1 MSYKVLPP
9 DLKDCKSYEVYLKE
23 LTIWETITDVPK
35 AKQGA
40 ILAARLPN
48 ESKLKKDLKDKFFES
63 VNVIDLAKEG
73 GLELVKGFLEKE
85 LGEDDLEKQ
94 VRTWDS
100 FEDCTRGTKDIED
113 FLSDYDRAYKKAAAA
128 AKIVIPASVRAFMVL
143 KRANID
149 RTQRML
155 VLSKLDKNDE
165 TKMFD
170 NMCKELKIVLGS
182 GPGASKSDSN
192 AAIKT
197 EQSILPS
204 EEVLYAAGYYRRGGG
219 QGYRGG
225 RGARGSGRGGYA
237 GNGSQNHGGGKFE
250 QTRDHNKPYEKPR
263 RKMNRPGDDGNPT
276 TCHHCGSKFHYM
288 NKCPDREESVKV
300 VTHDEHTEAEI
311 ILFTDDKA
319 ELSQF
324 TQEALNCAALDTC
337 CSSTVSGKE
346 WLDIYLNSIDKAR
359 KEKVEG
365 PFNSDKI
372 FKFGNNGRLPS
383 KGRYLVPAT
392 LAGTSVTIGVDVID
406 SDIPLLLSKQAM
418 KKAGMNIDLQNDVA
432 TVFGKEEK
440 LITTTCGH
448 YCMPLLGEADDG
460 IEKVIEEVLAIDLE
474 NIAEK
479 DQIKAM
485 EKLHK
490 QFGHT
495 SKEKFVN
502 FMKDAK
508 AWHAGLEKHLDNII
522 SQCVGC
528 IKKKRNPAKPVVGLP
543 MAKEFNEKVAI
554 DLKKWNN
561 KYILHMVDMFSRLT
575 ISCFIER
582 KTPREVID
590 KIMEKWIGYFGVMRC
605 ILNDNGG
612 EFTGNEIKEVK
623 DILNVVD
630 LTTGAE
636 SPWMNGLC
644 EKNHALV
651 DSMLE
656 RMVEDYPNIPDHVL
670 LGWANMAKNSMQMV
684 YGFSSNQLVYG
695 TNPNLP
701 NIMSNGLPAMEGK
714 TSSEI
719 FAQHF
724 NALQAARKAF
734 TESENSERVRKAL
747 MRKVCT
753 SITDYDNGDIV
764 WYKRERDGQWKGPA
778 KVIFQDGKVVWVR
791 HGASAVRVSVNRIV
805 KQGQE
810 ITKQVNKD
818 ENMEDSEFKLPG
830 KSCENDDANIEREVE
845 DIDDADSEERAAT
858 EIAEN
863 VEITPEL
870 DFQMDNDIETIDEGR
885 KRKASENEE
894 AETRTNKR
902 SRAEGHHPPSRAEKI
917 QLKRDD
923 LIQINL
929 DDGEWLGATV
939 IDRAKVSG
947 KYYNYFN
954 VLGEDGL
961 ERNVDLERL
970 DYRKM
975 TEEEVNMV
983 QIPREEQSSEECKRA
998 KIVELEKLK
1007 NFDSFEEVDDMGQ
1020 YRISCRWILW
1030 KKGTEVR
1037 ARLVARGFEE
1047 PEEVPSD
1054 SPTVDKCNIRLAL
1067 AIAASKGWNIK
1078 CSDVKSAFLQGKQ
1091 LERLVTMTPPREAN
1105 VTKGKL
1111 WKLKVALYGLDD
1123 ASLQFFFKCKEELLK
1138 LGCKQSTHD
1147 PALFFKK
1154 NHTNEL
1160 IGIIVLH
1167 VDDFL
1172 HAGNELFEET
1182 VSDKLADVYTMGKV
1196 EEKQFTYVGFDI
1208 NQTED
1213 GITIDQSQYAE
1224 EKIDNIIIDPD
1235 RAKNQNDELSDEEK
1249 SLLRRIA
1256 GRIGWLARGTRPD
1269 LTFAQIDISTK
1280 FVSGKVRDLIE
1291 AAKSLRKAKSGEC
1304 FLLIRGLGPVSGWWL
1319 EVWTDASL
1327 FTLNDGVNS
1336 TGATLIL
1343 LVNENDICVPV
1354 VWQANK
1360 IKRIVRSSLE
1370 AECLALV
1377 EGLKEAT
1384 FMRDVVEEVFG
1395 LKERSIPVRAI
1406 IDNKSTV
1413 DAVHSTAAVSDKKLR
1428 RDIGIVKQM
1437 LNEGDVTSLAWCQ
1450 GKDQLA
1456 DLMTKKTASPF
1467 NLLSVF
1473 QKGRRY
1479 LAKV

>member
-9 DLKDCKSYEVYLKE
+9 DLKECKSYEVYLKE

-35 AKQGA
+35 EKQGA

-63 VNVIDLAKEG
+63 VDIVELAKEG
-73 GLELVKGFLEKE
+73 GLQLVKEFLERE

-100 FEDCTRGTKDIED
+100 FEDCTRGSKDIEE
-113 FLSDYDRAYKKAAAA
+113 FLSDFDRAYKKAASAS
-128 AKIVIPASVRAFMVL
+128 KIVIPASVRAFMVL
-143 KRANID
+143 KRAQID
-149 RTQRML
+149 KTQRML
-155 VLSKLDKNDE
+155 VLSKLDKSDE
-165 TKMFD
+165 VKMFD

-182 GPGASKSDSN
+182 GPGASKADSN
-192 AAIKT
+192 AAIKL
-197 EQSILPS
+197 ENLPS

-219 QGYRGG
+219 QGFRGG
-225 RGARGSGRGGYA
+225 RGGRGSGRGGYD
-237 GNGSQNHGGGKFE
+237 GSASQGHGGGKFE
-250 QTRDHNKPYEKPR
+250 STREQNKPYEKPR
-263 RKMNRPGDDGNPT
+263 RRMNRPDDEGNPT
-276 TCHHCGSKFHYM
+276 TCHHCGSKFHYL
-288 NKCPDREESVKV
+288 NKCPEREESVKV
-300 VTHDEHTEAEI
+300 VTHNEHKEADI
-311 ILFTDDKA
+311 ILFTEDGA

-337 CSSTVSGKE
+337 CSSTVSGKD
-346 WLDIYLNSIDKAR
+346 WLDIYLNSIGQDR
-359 KEKVEG
+359 RGEVQG
-365 PFNSDKI
+365 PFESDKI

-383 KGRYLVPAT
+383 EGRYLVPAT
-392 LAGTSVTIGVDVID
+392 LAGTSVTIGLDVID

-418 KKAGMNIDLQNDVA
+418 KKACMNIDLQNDVA
-432 TVFGKEEK
+432 TAFGKEEK
-440 LITTTCGH
+440 LITTSCGH
-448 YCMPLLGEADDG
+448 YCMPLLGDANDG
-460 IEKVIEEVLAIDLE
+460 IEKVVKDVLAIDLE
-474 NIAEK
+474 SAAEK
-479 DQIKAM
+479 DQMEAM

-508 AWHAGLEKHLDNII
+508 AWHDGLEKHLDHII
-522 SQCVGC
+522 SKCVGC

-543 MAKEFNEKVAI
+543 MAREFNEKVAI
-554 DLKKWNN
+554 DLKKWND
-561 KYILHMVDMFSRLT
+561 KYILHMVDMYSRLT

-656 RMVEDYPNIPDHVL
+656 RMIEDYPNIPDHVL

-753 SITDYDNGDIV
+753 NLTEFENGDIV
-764 WYKRERDGQWKGPA
+764 WYKRERDGKWKGPA

-791 HGASAVRVSVNRIV
+791 HGAAAVRVSVNRII

-810 ITKQVNKD
+810 ITKESMEERGEIDKADSD
-818 ENMEDSEFKLPG
+818 EAVDEIDVADP
-830 KSCENDDANIEREVE
+830 DDGGDTEILKAAEITTEQNAE
-845 DIDDADSEERAAT
+845 IDDDNETSEG
-858 EIAEN
+858 
-863 VEITPEL
+863 
-870 DFQMDNDIETIDEGR
+870 GR
-885 KRKASENEE
+885 KRKAPEHVE
-894 AETRTNKR
+894 AETRNSKR
-902 SRAEGHHPPSRAEKI
+902 SRAAGHPPSRADKI
-917 QLKRDD
+917 QLKKDD
-923 LIQINL
+923 HIQINL
-929 DDGEWLGATV
+929 DEEEWLGATV

-961 ERNVDLERL
+961 ERNVDLERIEF
-970 DYRKM
+970 RKV

-983 QIPREEQSSEECKRA
+983 QIPREDQNSEECRKA
-998 KIVELEKLK
+998 KVVELEKLK
-1007 NFDSFEEVDDMGQ
+1007 SFDSFEEVEDCGQ

-1030 KKGTEVR
+1030 KKGAEVR

-1047 PEEVPSD
+1047 VEEVPSD
-1054 SPTVDKCNIRLAL
+1054 SPTVDKCNIRIAL
-1067 AIAASKGWNIK
+1067 AIAASKGWIIK
-1078 CSDVKSAFLQGKQ
+1078 CSDVKSAFLQGKE
-1091 LERLVTMTPPREAN
+1091 LERLVTMTPPKEAQ

-1147 PALFFKK
+1147 PALFFKV
-1154 NHTNEL
+1154 NHSNEM

-1172 HAGNELFEET
+1172 HAGNKLFEKT
-1182 VSDKLADVYTMGKV
+1182 VSEKLADVYTMGKV
-1196 EEKQFTYVGFDI
+1196 EEKKFTYVGFDI
-1208 NQTED
+1208 EQKEE
-1213 GITIDQSQYAE
+1213 GITIDQSHYAR
-1224 EKIDNIIIDPD
+1224 EKIEIITIDPD
-1235 RAKNQNDELSDEEK
+1235 RAKNQDEALSNEEK
-1249 SLLRRIA
+1249 SMLRVVA

-1269 LTFAQIDISTK
+1269 LTFAQIEISTK
-1280 FVSGKVRDLIE
+1280 FINGKVRDLIE
-1291 AAKSLRKAKSGEC
+1291 AAKALRKAKSGEC
-1304 FLLIRGLGPVSGWWL
+1304 SLLIRGLGPVSGWSL

-1327 FTLNDGVNS
+1327 FTLNEGVNS
-1336 TGATLIL
+1336 TGAMLIL
-1343 LVNENDICVPV
+1343 LVNEEGTCVPI

-1384 FMRDVVEEVFG
+1384 FVRDVIEELFD
-1395 LKERSIPVRAI
+1395 LEEKEIPVKAI

-1428 RDIGIVKQM
+1428 RDIGIIKQM
-1437 LNEGDVTSLAWCQ
+1437 LNEGDVTSLAWIQ

-1456 DLMTKKTASPF
+1456 DVMTKRTASPF

-1473 QKGRRY
+1473 QKGRRN
-1479 LAKV
+1479 LSNS